1 MTAVRVRFAPSP
13 TGYLHIGGA
22 RTALYNYLYAK
33 ATGGTFVLRIE
44 DTDLERSNAEYE
56 KLQIEDL
63 KWLGIFHDEGPDKP
77 NPKYAPYRQ
86 SERAEIY
93 QKYALELI
101 ERDLAYYDFCTEEE
115 LEAMKAKAEAEG
127 RDPIYEGKW
136 KEPAHKAEAM
146 ARVKA
151 GEKTAIRFRAP
162 KKAYTLKD
170 KVKGDVTY
178 PANMVGDFVIVRSN
192 GLPVYNY
199 CCVIDDMLMEITHVI
214 RGEDHLNNTVR
225 QLMIY
230 EALGAKLPEFAHVSL
245 LIGSDRQK
253 LSKRHGATSV
263 NLYRN
268 EHYLPEAMC
277 NYLTLLGWSHP
288 SETDIFAK
296 EEIISVFGLERF
308 SAHAAMY
315 DLEKLK
321 WVNGQHLKK
330 MSNEEIL
337 KLLVTIPE
345 AADFNKQDQAW
356 KEGAINLLKQY
367 ADFITDIP
375 KKALEMIFSEHIE
388 MKNEL
393 MEILGWETTPKIL
406 EFIGSEVAKVTT
418 PFVTEAQLNGWMDTL
433 KKDMGVKGKPL
444 FQGVRAALTGHDHG
458 PDLKLLIPLTPV
470 AVIKKRI
477 ALLGNTKQE
486 KDG

>member
-1 MTAVRVRFAPSP
+1 MSVRVRFAPSP

-56 KLQIEDL
+56 KLQIDDL

-86 SERAEIY
+86 SERTEIY
-93 QKYALELI
+93 QKYALDLI
-101 ERDLAYYDFCTEEE
+101 DRDLAYYDFCTEEE
-115 LEAMKAKAEAEG
+115 LETMKAKAEAEN

-136 KEPAHKAEAM
+136 KGPAFKAEAM

-170 KVKGDVTY
+170 NVKGDVTY

-199 CCVIDDMLMEITHVI
+199 CCVVDDMLMEITHVI

-268 EHYLPEAMC
+268 ENYLPEAMC

-296 EEIISVFGLERF
+296 EDIVSVFGLERF
-308 SAHAAMY
+308 SNHAAMY

-330 MSNEEIL
+330 MSNENIV
-337 KLLVTIPE
+337 KLIGTLSDAPE
-345 AADFNKQDQAW
+345 FNQQDSLW
-356 KEGAINLLKQY
+356 KLSAVNLLKQY
-367 ADFITDIP
+367 ADFISDIP
-375 KKALEMIFSEHIE
+375 KKAHEMIMSEHIE

-393 MEILGWETTPKIL
+393 LEILGWETTPKIIDFL
-406 EFIGSEVAKVTT
+406 SAEVSKLGDAAISET
-418 PFVTEAQLNGWMDTL
+418 QLNSWMDAL
-433 KKDMGVKGKPL
+433 KKEMGIKGKPL

-458 PDLKLLIPLTPV
+458 PDLKFLIPLTPV
-470 AVIKKRI
+470 SVIKKRLS
-477 ALLGNTKQE
+477 LLAKTKQE

>member
-1 MTAVRVRFAPSP
+1 MSVRVRFAPSP

-33 ATGGTFVLRIE
+33 AVGGTFILRIE

-56 KLQIEDL
+56 KLQIDDL
-63 KWLGIFHDEGPDKP
+63 KWLGIIHDEGPDKP

-86 SERAEIY
+86 SERLEIY
-93 QKYALELI
+93 NKYAQQLI
-101 ERDLAYYDFCTEEE
+101 EKGVAYYDFCTEAE
-115 LEAMKAKAEAEG
+115 LEAMKAQNEAEG
-127 RDPIYEGKW
+127 NDPHYTGKW
-136 KEPAHKAEAM
+136 RNPEHFAEAK
-146 ARVKA
+146 ARIAA
-151 GEKTAIRFRAP
+151 GEKTAIRFKAP
-162 KKAYTLKD
+162 KKSYTLND
-170 KVKGDVTY
+170 KVKGSVTY
-178 PANMVGDFVIVRSN
+178 PDNMVGDFVIMRSN
-192 GLPVYNY
+192 GLPTYNY
-199 CCVIDDMLMEITHVI
+199 CCVVDDMLMEITHVI

-230 EALGAKLPEFAHVSL
+230 EALNAKLPEFAHVSL

-268 EHYLPEAMC
+268 ENYLPEAMC

-288 SETDIFAK
+288 AETDIFTK
-296 EEIISVFGLERF
+296 SDLFSVFSLDRF

-315 DLEKLK
+315 DLEKLR

-330 MSNEEIL
+330 MENADIINMLANLS
-337 KLLVTIPE
+337 E
-345 AADFNKQDQAW
+345 AAAFNKQDAAW
-356 KEGAINLLKQY
+356 KNTAVTLLKQY
-367 ADFITDIP
+367 ADFISDIP
-375 KKALEMIFSEHIE
+375 KKADEMIFGEHIE

-393 MEILGWETTPKIL
+393 LEILGWETTPKIIDYL
-406 EFIGSEVAKVTT
+406 AGEMNKITT
-418 PFVTEAQLNGWMDTL
+418 PFVTEAELTAWMDFA
-433 KKDMGVKGKPL
+433 KKDLAIKGKPL
-444 FQGVRAALTGHDHG
+444 FQGIRAALTGQEHG

-470 AVIKKRI
+470 AIIKKRLN
-477 ALLGNTKQE
+477 LLSKTKQE